1 MNTPTARELVD
12 EARDIG
18 FTHGEIATLT
28 KILEHL
34 RDTPEHLI
42 TTAHMAMYCE
52 IQILEQRGAL

>member
-1 MNTPTARELVD
+1 MEAPTARELVD

-52 IQILEQRGAL
+52 IELLEMNNA